1 MLILINSDY
10 IHDYRDLEAVSPIF
24 SCFHHYNYNP
34 NYLLGKQSELF
45 QSFLPCCLY
54 RDLNLVIGV
63 GGCWILLGWN
73 WSSLGFSVKKTA
85 DFEVLNCV
93 LWSAEGSPHLDRSIM
108 GRGDCWLIP
117 QGKEKDTIRQLLE
130 REVEGKKSWGK
141 FSWGLRARRGEGKSS
156 TVKAVSEAEGEGG
169 GGLEMESKWRW
180 GRTWEE
186 MECCRK
192 KKTHADNRERE
203 WSKRSK
209 WECAQSKERGRKI
222 RTWLSS
228 GFLLFAPWLTRWEI
242 QTQQ

>member
-34 NYLLGKQSELF
+34 NHLLGKQSELF

-63 GGCWILLGWN
+63 GGSWVLLGWN
-73 WSSLGFSVKKTA
+73 WSSLGFSVRKTA

-108 GRGDCWLIP
+108 GRGDCWLIS

-130 REVEGKKSWGK
+130 REVEGKNLEENLDE
-141 FSWGLRARRGEGKSS
+141 GLERGEEK
-156 TVKAVSEAEGEGG
+156 
-169 GGLEMESKWRW
+169 ESLPLWKQWVR
-180 GRTWEE
+180 
-186 MECCRK
+186 
-192 KKTHADNRERE
+192 
-203 WSKRSK
+203 
-209 WECAQSKERGRKI
+209 QRGREEE
-222 RTWLSS
+222 
-228 GFLLFAPWLTRWEI
+228 G
-242 QTQQ
+242 